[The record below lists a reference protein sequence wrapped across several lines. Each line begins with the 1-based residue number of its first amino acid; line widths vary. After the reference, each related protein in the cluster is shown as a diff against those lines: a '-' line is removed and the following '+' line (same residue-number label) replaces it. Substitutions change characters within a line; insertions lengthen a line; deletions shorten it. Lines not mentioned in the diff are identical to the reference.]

1 MNFTESRLLKKIE
14 EAEPSLDLQGAD
26 RKVLQVAIQDF
37 NNYLNFSSN
46 FENKETN
53 ILVDQTRRMEQL
65 REEDSVE
72 FDSFL
77 SVWSGIWLK
86 KWKQRINLLIGK
98 QRAKETSKTLENA
111 SKDDSLWTKLKCKEE
126 IIEIVVSALIRNAEI
141 CGTQVIAEHIVKM
154 ETCKRSSQDI
164 NSKEQALKILNNAL
178 RRAHEITQT
187 TGPLIAIKVD
197 KSYYCEVHN

>member
-1 MNFTESRLLKKIE
+1 MNFTESILLKKIE

-26 RKVLQVAIQDF
+26 RKVLQIAIQDF

-53 ILVDQTRRMEQL
+53 ILDKTKRIEQL
-65 REEDSVE
+65 REEDKVE

-86 KWKQRINLLIGK
+86 KWKQRINLLVGK
-98 QRAKETSKTLENA
+98 QRAKETSKTLENT
-111 SKDDSLWTKLKCKEE
+111 SKDETLWTKLNCKEE
-126 IIEIVVSALIRNAEI
+126 IIEIVVSTLIRNAEI
-141 CGTQVIAEHIVKM
+141 CGTQVIAENIVKM
-154 ETCKRSSQDI
+154 ETCKISSQDI
-164 NSKEQALKILNNAL
+164 NSKEQVLRILNNAL
-178 RRAHEITQT
+178 RRASEIAQT

-197 KSYYCEVHN
+197 KRYYCEAHN

>member
-1 MNFTESRLLKKIE
+1 MNFTESMLLKKIE

-53 ILVDQTRRMEQL
+53 ILDQTRRIEQL

-111 SKDDSLWTKLKCKEE
+111 SKDESLWTKLKCKEE

-141 CGTQVIAEHIVKM
+141 CGTQVIAENIVKM
-154 ETCKRSSQDI
+154 ETCKISSQDI
-164 NSKEQALKILNNAL
+164 NSKEQVLRILNNAL
-178 RRAHEITQT
+178 RRASEIAQT

-197 KSYYCEVHN
+197 KRYYCEVHN